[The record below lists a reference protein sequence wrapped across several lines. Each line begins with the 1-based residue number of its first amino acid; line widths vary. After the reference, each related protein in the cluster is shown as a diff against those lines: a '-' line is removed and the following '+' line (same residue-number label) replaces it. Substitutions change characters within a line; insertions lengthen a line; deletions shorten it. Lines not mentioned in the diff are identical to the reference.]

1 MKIKDLKKIIEH
13 LPDNGQVWAEDKIS
27 GEKLPF
33 EVLMGV
39 YTNSSSITFY
49 LR

>member
-1 MKIKDLKKIIEH
+1 MKIKDLKEIIAH
-13 LPDNGQVWAEDKIS
+13 LPDNGQVGVEDKIS

-33 EVLMGV
+33 DVLMGA